1 MVFLTFK
8 TSINFKR
15 LIIAV
20 LIPLAVGGISSLI
33 SLEGFKSYSET
44 AVKPPLSPP
53 DWLFPVVW
61 TLLYILMGISSYLVY
76 EKDKTE
82 AKQPLAV
89 YVIQLAMNFMWP
101 VFFFSL
107 GAYLFSFIWLIILW
121 AFTFAMIIMFYRV
134 NKTAGLLQIP
144 YLLWLTFA
152 AYLNLS
158 VFLLNQNINNL
169 LNFKKNIDYRS
180 FLRIMLN
187 ENKNDR

>member
-1 MVFLTFK
+1 MTFK

-33 SLEGFKSYSET
+33 SQEGFKSYSET
-44 AVKPPLSPP
+44 TVKPPLSPP

-76 EKDKTE
+76 EKDRTE
-82 AKQPLAV
+82 ARQPLAV

-121 AFTFAMIIMFYRV
+121 AFSLAMIIMFYRV

-158 VFLLNQNINNL
+158 AYILN
-169 LNFKKNIDYRS
+169 
-180 FLRIMLN
+180 
-187 ENKNDR
+187 